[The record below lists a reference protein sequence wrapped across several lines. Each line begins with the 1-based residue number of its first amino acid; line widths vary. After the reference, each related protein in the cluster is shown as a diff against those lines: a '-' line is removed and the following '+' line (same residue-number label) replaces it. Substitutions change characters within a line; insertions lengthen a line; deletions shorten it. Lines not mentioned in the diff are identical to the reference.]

1 MSAVRYVN
9 SMGGTH
15 SCMLSHLAKEFWS
28 FCLKQEV
35 TVVAEYLPGLQ
46 NVQADWN
53 SRTSPRLRRSATS
66 TTVGG
71 ISPSAGL
78 QGIGRLSQGEDLS
91 DAVRRLLEQSWAP
104 GTRRAYRTAWGS
116 WSGWCVARRVDP
128 LSAPVSDVLEF
139 LTALFEEESE
149 DGIIT
154 NSSHQADY
162 LFSMDASHH
171 DTQRIYNSLEY
182 IENKATVFHAS
193 FLRSHIQ
200 FKTKT
205 MVILGHFILPPP
217 SLHEEIRREIGN
229 FFWEQDN
236 FVDIQQRRDEED
248 EPMKPE
254 YDKRKTAGREQSA
267 DVRLHTL
274 PKYPENN
281 MFSGYTSID
290 QLRKFS
296 EELHDFIPDTS
307 EYRVLYV
314 HGESSN
320 FPGIK
325 NLNSK
330 K

>member
-1 MSAVRYVN
+1 MLIQIVGEAPYVFKSPVEARKSAEAQGWISGKELDKTSKPSKRYL
-9 SMGGTH
+9 SIQRQEGDKESFH
-15 SCMLSHLAKEFWS
+15 STIQAPTTSEHRWS
-28 FCLKQEV
+28 K
-35 TVVAEYLPGLQ
+35 
-46 NVQADWN
+46 WK
-53 SRTSPRLRRSATS
+53 R
-66 TTVGG
+66 
-71 ISPSAGL
+71 
-78 QGIGRLSQGEDLS
+78 
-91 DAVRRLLEQSWAP
+91 AP
-104 GTRRAYRTAWGS
+104 GKESQAAEARSSPKNTKTEPVCNFR
-116 WSGWCVARRVDP
+116 SG
-128 LSAPVSDVLEF
+128 
-139 LTALFEEESE
+139 LTKSE

-248 EPMKPE
+248 EPMDPE

-281 MFSGYTSID
+281 MLSGYTSID